1 MGGCGR
7 LAVMKRILL
16 TTALLLSLCLP
27 SLARAE
33 CTSAYTS
40 EQLTDDMSAMTE
52 SLRGLDEIT
61 FKQVGQNM
69 EVRLPCVG
77 RRLPA
82 RVYASAYR
90 YIGTQHYL
98 SQDRAT
104 ANRWFLTS
112 LELDPTFEW
121 DINDLGPGHPLR
133 AAFDSQ
139 RELAAIDPEP
149 IPGKTLLIPAGSAL
163 YLDGRELTTAAAT
176 PGRPHLLQVI
186 SISDNLL
193 RQSFVI
199 EGNEIPARFL
209 QDAVVEVVETAE
221 PEGGRRGRKSNQST
235 EGEIAYG
242 DMRVVYV
249 DRVRP
254 PAKTPLMLAGGAGM
268 MIAGGLYAA
277 SYATHTQFDQASTT
291 VDLLRYQSL
300 TNTLLIASGISAAAG
315 VSVGY
320 AGVMMSGS
328 PGVFIGG
335 RF

>member
-1 MGGCGR
+1 
-7 LAVMKRILL
+7 MKRFLL
-16 TTALLLSLCLP
+16 TAVLLLSLSAP
-27 SLARAE
+27 RLAAAE
-33 CTSAYTS
+33 CASTYTPS
-40 EQLTDDMSAMTE
+40 QLTDDMSAMTE
-52 SLRGLDEIT
+52 ALRNLDEAT
-61 FKQVGQNM
+61 FKQIGQKM
-69 EVRLPCVG
+69 EARLPCVG
-77 RRLPA
+77 RKLPA

-98 SQDRAT
+98 NQDRAS
-104 ANRWFLTS
+104 ANRWFLTA

-133 AAFDSQ
+133 AAFDAQ
-139 RELAAIDPEP
+139 RELAAIDPEA
-149 IPGKTLLIPAGSAL
+149 IPGKKLLVPAGSAIF
-163 YLDGRELTTAAAT
+163 LDGRELTEAAVT
-176 PGRPHLLQVI
+176 PGRPHLFQII
-186 SISDNLL
+186 SVADESL
-193 RQSFVI
+193 RQSFII
-199 EGNEIPARFL
+199 EGNAIPAQFL
-209 QDAVVEVVETAE
+209 QDDIDE
-221 PEGGRRGRKSNQST
+221 PVATQTDAGSGRRSRKGSEVS

-242 DMRVVYV
+242 DIRVVYV

-277 SYATHTQFDQASTT
+277 SYATHGRFEQASTT
-291 VDLLRYQSL
+291 ADLLRYQSL
-300 TNTLLIASGISAAAG
+300 TNTLVIASGISAVAG

>member
-1 MGGCGR
+1 
-7 LAVMKRILL
+7 MKRILL

-27 SLARAE
+27 GLAAAE

-52 SLRGLDEIT
+52 ALRSLDEIT

-69 EVRLPCVG
+69 EARLPCVG

-98 SQDRAT
+98 SNDRAA

-149 IPGKTLLIPAGSAL
+149 VLGKTLLIPAGSAL
-163 YLDGRELTTAAAT
+163 HLDGRELTTAAAT

-186 SISDNLL
+186 SISDNSL
-193 RQSFVI
+193 RQSFVV

-209 QDAVVEVVETAE
+209 QDTVVEVAETAE
-221 PEGGRRGRKSNQST
+221 PERRRGRKNSPGT

-254 PAKTPLMLAGGAGM
+254 PVKTPLMLAGGAGM
-268 MIAGGLYAA
+268 LVAGGLYAA
-277 SYATHTQFDQASTT
+277 SYATHTQFEQSSTT
-291 VDLLRYQSL
+291 ADLLRYQSL